1 MKITA
6 IKTLVV
12 NAEMRNWVFVKVET
26 DQAGL
31 YGWGEASL
39 EWKTRAVVGA
49 VEDFAP
55 MLIGEDPENIEFLYQ
70 KMYRQS
76 FWRMGVIGMSAIS
89 GIEQALWDI
98 RGKALNQPVYKL
110 LGGKVRDRVRMYT
123 HLGGGDMRA
132 VYESAIQR
140 RPAGLCGS
148 RAGGGRRGYNAVK
161 VLITPPTE
169 ALNSIAAYHYTER
182 MMAALREAVGD
193 DVDIMVDCHG
203 RHFPANAIEFCRVL
217 APYRPY
223 FVEEPVPPENV
234 DALVEV
240 RQGSPVPIAT
250 GERLVTRF
258 GFREIFEKQ
267 ACHIIQPD
275 LCHCGGLW
283 EAKKIAAMAETYYMG
298 VAPHNPLGPVA
309 NAAAL
314 HFALST
320 PNFLIQEDMLTDVP
334 WRWEVVQHSL
344 KTENGHWLV
353 ADAPGLGIEVD
364 EARGREAP
372 LPTGSDPRSQHTR
385 PRQRHFGS
393 GKFKWKVLSS
403 MPHAGDHRQAL
414 SAFS

>member
-6 IKTLVV
+6 LKTLVV
-12 NAEMRNWVFVKVET
+12 NAEMRNWVFVKIET

-39 EWKTRAVVGA
+39 EWKTRSVVGA

-55 MLIGEDPENIEFLYQ
+55 MLIGEDPARIEHLYQ

-76 FWRMGVIGMSAIS
+76 FWRLGVIGMSAIS

-98 RGKALNQPVYKL
+98 RGKALGLPVYQL
-110 LGGKVRDRVRMYT
+110 LGGRVRDKVRMYT

-132 VYESAIQR
+132 VYESQ
-140 RPAGLCGS
+140 AGNDPKIFVD
-148 RAGGGRRGYNAVK
+148 RALEVVERGYTAIK
-161 VLITPPTE
+161 VLITLPTE
-169 ALNSIAAYHYTER
+169 SLNSISIYQYAET
-182 MMAALREAVGD
+182 MMAALREAVGPEI
-193 DVDIMVDCHG
+193 DIMVDCHG

-217 APYRPY
+217 APYKP
-223 FVEEPVPPENV
+223 FFIEEPVPPENV
-234 DALVEV
+234 EALAEV
-240 RQGSPVPIAT
+240 RRASPVPIAT

-258 GFREIFEKQ
+258 GFRPIFEQ
-267 ACHIIQPD
+267 HACHVIQPD

-283 EAKKIAAMAETYYMG
+283 EAKKIAAMAEIYYMG

-320 PNFLIQEDMLTDVP
+320 PNFLIQEDMLSDVP

-344 KTENGHWLV
+344 KTEDGYWLP
-353 ADAPGLGIEVD
+353 ADAPGLGIEVNE
-364 EARGREAP
+364 EAAKKHPFQQEVIHSLTVRAP
-372 LPTGSDPRSQHTR
+372 DGAILD
-385 PRQRHFGS
+385 
-393 GKFKWKVLSS
+393 W
-403 MPHAGDHRQAL
+403 
-414 SAFS
+414 